1 MKNLVLI
8 GMPGCGKSSVGR
20 LLSRRLELPLVDTD
34 HLVEM
39 EALRSIPQ
47 LFAQEGEEAFRERE
61 HAAVLRAASL
71 RGVVI
76 ATGGGVVLREDNMT
90 ALARTGLI
98 FFRDRALSAILG
110 EDHRGRPLVGSGKER
125 LFDLYTQ
132 RIDLYRKYAQYT
144 IPHTET
150 AAQAADAIAALYLKE
165 VTP

>member
-20 LLSRRLELPLVDTD
+20 LLARKLDLPMVDTD

-39 EALRSIPQ
+39 EALQTVPAI
-47 LFAQEGEEAFRERE
+47 FAAEGEAAFRQRE

-71 RGVVI
+71 RGVII

-90 ALARTGLI
+90 ALARTGIL
-98 FFRDRALSAILG
+98 FFRDRDLSAILG
-110 EDHRGRPLVGSGKER
+110 EDHGGRPLVGSNKDR
-125 LFDLYTQ
+125 LLELYTQ
-132 RIDLYRKYAQYT
+132 RISLYRKYAQYT
-144 IPHTET
+144 ISHTET
-150 AAQAADAIAALYLKE
+150 AAQASEAIAALYLKE